1 MSASSTPGQSRALV
15 VDDEVQLRRLLRLAL
30 ESKGYEVFEAGTGS
44 LGLSEAAFRHPD
56 VILLDLGLP
65 DMDGLEVLKR
75 LREWT
80 ETPVLVLSVRDQE
93 GTKVAALE
101 NGADDYVTKPFST
114 AELAARLAA
123 IQRRRKTPEEPSLS
137 IGVLFLDLA
146 AREVKLA
153 GSTLKLTPIEYNLLK
168 LLARNVG
175 RVITQKQILKDVW
188 GPNATEQAQ
197 YLRVYVAHLRKK
209 LGDAAGV
216 QIRNEPGIGYRMV
229 VEGEGAG
236 F

>member
-1 MSASSTPGQSRALV
+1 MSASPIPGQGRALV

-93 GTKVAALE
+93 DTKVAALE

-137 IGVLFLDLA
+137 IGKLFLDLA
-146 AREVKLA
+146 VREVKLA

-175 RVITQKQILKDVW
+175 RVITQKQILKEVW

-216 QIRNEPGIGYRMV
+216 QIRNEPGIGYRLLAVDGVM
-229 VEGEGAG
+229 E
-236 F
+236 

>member
-1 MSASSTPGQSRALV
+1 MSASSIPGQGRALV

-80 ETPVLVLSVRDQE
+80 ETPVLILSVRDQE
-93 GTKVAALE
+93 ATKVAALE

-114 AELAARLAA
+114 AELAARLVA
-123 IQRRRKTPEEPSLS
+123 IQRRRKTPEEPSLTM
-137 IGVLFLDLA
+137 GKLFLDLA

-216 QIRNEPGIGYRMV
+216 QIRNEPGIGYRLLAADGVM
-229 VEGEGAG
+229 E
-236 F
+236 

>member
-1 MSASSTPGQSRALV
+1 M
-15 VDDEVQLRRLLRLAL
+15 
-30 ESKGYEVFEAGTGS
+30 
-44 LGLSEAAFRHPD
+44 
-56 VILLDLGLP
+56 
-65 DMDGLEVLKR
+65 
-75 LREWT
+75 
-80 ETPVLVLSVRDQE
+80 LVLSVRDQE
-93 GTKVAALE
+93 AIKVAALE

-114 AELAARLAA
+114 AELAARLGA
-123 IQRRRKTPEEPSLS
+123 IQRRRKTPEEPSLEL
-137 IGVLFLDLA
+137 GKLFLDLA

-153 GSTLKLTPIEYNLLK
+153 GAELKLTPIEYNLLK
-168 LLARNVG
+168 LLARNLG

-229 VEGEGAG
+229 AVDGVME
-236 F
+236 

>member
-1 MSASSTPGQSRALV
+1 
-15 VDDEVQLRRLLRLAL
+15 
-30 ESKGYEVFEAGTGS
+30 
-44 LGLSEAAFRHPD
+44 
-56 VILLDLGLP
+56 
-65 DMDGLEVLKR
+65 
-75 LREWT
+75 
-80 ETPVLVLSVRDQE
+80 
-93 GTKVAALE
+93 
-101 NGADDYVTKPFST
+101 
-114 AELAARLAA
+114 
-123 IQRRRKTPEEPSLS
+123 
-137 IGVLFLDLA
+137 VLFLDLA

-229 VEGEGAG
+229 VEGAG

>member
-1 MSASSTPGQSRALV
+1 MSASPIPCQGRALV

-93 GTKVAALE
+93 DTKVAALE

-123 IQRRRKTPEEPSLS
+123 IQRRRKTPEEPSLR
-137 IGVLFLDLA
+137 IGKLFLDLA

-175 RVITQKQILKDVW
+175 RVITQKQILKEVW

-216 QIRNEPGIGYRMV
+216 QIRNEPGIGYRLLAVDGVM
-229 VEGEGAG
+229 E
-236 F
+236 

>member
-1 MSASSTPGQSRALV
+1 MSAAPKSVQGRALV

-93 GTKVAALE
+93 ATKVAALE

-123 IQRRRKTPEEPSLS
+123 IQRRRKTPEEPSLT
-137 IGVLFLDLA
+137 IGKLFLDLA

-197 YLRVYVAHLRKK
+197 CLRVYVAHLRKK

-216 QIRNEPGIGYRMV
+216 QIRNEPGIGYRLLAADGVM
-229 VEGEGAG
+229 E
-236 F
+236 

>member
-1 MSASSTPGQSRALV
+1 MSASPIPGQSRALV

-93 GTKVAALE
+93 AIKVAALE

-114 AELAARLAA
+114 AELAARLGA
-123 IQRRRKTPEEPSLS
+123 IQRRRKTPEEPSLEL
-137 IGVLFLDLA
+137 GKLFLDLA

-153 GSTLKLTPIEYNLLK
+153 GAELKLTPIEYNLLK
-168 LLARNVG
+168 LLARNLG

-229 VEGEGAG
+229 AVDGVME
-236 F
+236 